1 MTISIDTNVIA
12 AVWNRNH
19 EQNAVASRALG
30 ELVVREKLVVSGPVY
45 SELMAGP
52 LRTEEALD
60 MFFQDS
66 GIQVDWV
73 LEEEIWRE
81 AGRAYLAYVRRRDR
95 SGGGKSRRILAD
107 FLIGAH
113 AVVRGYSLI
122 TLDGDIFESSFP
134 KLMVRLV

>member
-12 AVWNRNH
+12 AVWNKNH
-19 EQNAVASRALG
+19 AQNSVASRALG
-30 ELVVREKLVVSGPVY
+30 DLIAQENLVVSGPVY

-60 MFFQDS
+60 LFFHDT

-73 LEEEIWRE
+73 MDESIWRE
-81 AGRAYLAYVRRRDR
+81 AGRAYTGYVRRRTR
-95 SGGGKSRRILAD
+95 SRGGESRRILTD

-113 AVVRGYSLI
+113 ALSRGNSML
-122 TLDGDIFESSFP
+122 TLDKELYRVSFP
-134 KLMVRLV
+134 TLQIHSV